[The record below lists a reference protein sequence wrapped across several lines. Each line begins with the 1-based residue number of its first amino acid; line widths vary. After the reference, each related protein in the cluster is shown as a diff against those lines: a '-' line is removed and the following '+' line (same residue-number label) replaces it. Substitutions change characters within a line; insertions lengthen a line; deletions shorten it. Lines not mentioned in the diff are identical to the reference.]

1 MTVES
6 IFEAFQRAAAA
17 GALTGNDPD
26 GLADLL
32 ANLGTARLGVTDGS
46 AGSDATSAWLT
57 GGTTYLNSGWTLRLT
72 GTPVDG
78 TDRAALVLDLSLVAD
93 SGAPGTFGGAFGTL
107 RESRRPPGGPGSGLA
122 VGPSVVAPLVLESPS
137 IVATN
142 GSNGS
147 RPRLSGSLPLLGNAD
162 APDSDLLKGYA

>member
-6 IFEAFQRAAAA
+6 IYEAFQRAAAA

-32 ANLGTARLGVTDGS
+32 ANLGTARLDVTDGS

-57 GGTTYLNSGWTLRLT
+57 GGTSYLHSAWMLRLT

-78 TDRAALVLDLSLVAD
+78 TDRAALVLELSLVAGSD
-93 SGAPGTFGGAFGTL
+93 SDAPWTFGGAFGAL
-107 RESRRPPGGPGSGLA
+107 RE
-122 VGPSVVAPLVLESPS
+122 
-137 IVATN
+137 
-142 GSNGS
+142 
-147 RPRLSGSLPLLGNAD
+147 
-162 APDSDLLKGYA
+162 